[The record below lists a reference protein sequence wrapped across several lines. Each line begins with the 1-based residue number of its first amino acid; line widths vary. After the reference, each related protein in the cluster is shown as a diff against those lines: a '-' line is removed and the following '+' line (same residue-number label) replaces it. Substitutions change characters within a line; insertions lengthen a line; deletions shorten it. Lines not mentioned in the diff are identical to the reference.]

1 MAISADELIA
11 QLDEAA
17 TEAER
22 DSEFEHT
29 GGDAEHRALHLGEA
43 SAYRNIIQVLV
54 LDKFLSMIEN
64 ESLDEFDAEVAPKA
78 IEQ

>member
-1 MAISADELIA
+1 MAISTDELIA

-29 GGDAEHRALHLGEA
+29 NGDAEHRALHLGEA

-54 LDKFLSMIEN
+54 LDKFLSMIEDS
-64 ESLDEFDAEVAPKA
+64 EVEFDAEVAPRA